1 MELSLIDRLL
11 TFLRGEVSQKNYS
24 VTPAESLHYANE
36 VFKFIHDGRFEINIH
51 KEYPFTAEGVADS
64 QNDLTGRSTLGKL
77 VIKVAESA

>member
-1 MELSLIDRLL
+1 
-11 TFLRGEVSQKNYS
+11 

-36 VFKFIHDGRFEINIH
+36 VFQSIQNGTFKINIH

-64 QNDLTGRSTLGKL
+64 QKDLADRSTTGKL